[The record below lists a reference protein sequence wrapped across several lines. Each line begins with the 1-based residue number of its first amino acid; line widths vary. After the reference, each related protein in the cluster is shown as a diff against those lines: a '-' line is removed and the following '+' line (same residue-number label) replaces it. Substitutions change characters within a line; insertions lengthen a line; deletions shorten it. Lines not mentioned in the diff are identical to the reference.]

1 MESTDPSDN
10 PREESRGPQTPENAA
25 ATSRMTAS
33 GNRLAEFS
41 LRYPVTICMIFVL
54 FITLG
59 VISIFKIPLVMM
71 PAMDWPFLNI
81 GLAYPNATPLQVLE
95 SITKPLEE
103 VLSTVPG
110 SKQMRSRASSG
121 SANVN
126 LTFGWEQDLDARRA
140 EIRDKIDQIRDE
152 LPDDIEH
159 IWIRNW
165 GTEDMPIM
173 LGRIASG
180 KDLRTAYD
188 FLDLKIKKPVERVP
202 GVAEVDLWGAGRRE
216 IDIDLRL
223 DDIKRYRVD
232 FRQLFQR
239 LDDINVNRSLGR
251 VVDGGIRYGA
261 MTHGTLASVTDI
273 ENIPVNDR
281 GLRLSD
287 IADIVYDAPAP
298 TGGNRL
304 NGKSAVGFVVRK
316 TSQANTVKVVD
327 GVLAKI
333 EEIGKDPT
341 LEGIDLKLWFNQGEQ
356 ITKSLTGL
364 LSAGVFGAVLA
375 VLVLIGFLRKWGATL
390 VIALAIPFSI
400 ISAVG
405 FLYLSG
411 QTLDVFT
418 MLGLMLAT
426 GMLVDNAVVV
436 LESIYQKLEMGMDRV
451 SAARIGTQEVITAV
465 IAATLTS
472 VIIFVPLIFGEKNNF
487 SVQLSHTG
495 IAIIY
500 ALGASLFISLT
511 LIPLAMARLLRM
523 DVRKRSVSQQWI
535 VERLERLLRRRR
547 AGEAVHLSLETTP
560 SLETAPPSPEVAPPE
575 TGRITRFYLHTVAW
589 PLRHRVLVGLLL
601 VPALI
606 GGSYW
611 LLMNKVPSMTPD
623 ALDVSD
629 VRVSYR
635 FTENFHYVKILQDYV
650 FPVESFLDANREQF
664 GITDIYTQ
672 YGNNRASTQ
681 IYFDTDKVD
690 HVALAKIRDE
700 ITEGLPEI
708 PGAEITLGSQ
718 RGENRTGFSANFFG
732 DDPQTL
738 ESLAQE
744 AKKRILALPDFTKV
758 TTRLDSAEEEVQVRV
773 RRDLARR
780 YDVSAQSVSQALGIV
795 VRGRQIRGFRTPEGE
810 VDVLVQLRA
819 EDRENLNDL
828 RSLVVGTGQD
838 GAQITLEQVS
848 DFRIEKV
855 PGQIRRENRQTS
867 TSIYA
872 TYTGAQRAIGKQEM
886 SDVLDLLDYPRGY
899 GWSFSFRTNRQDEDR
914 AGFVTNIV
922 LALFMVYFVMAS
934 LFESLAHPFA
944 IMFSLPFAMVGVAG
958 FLYATGSPFNVMA
971 WIGSIVLI
979 GIVVNNGIV
988 LIDHINNLRRKGMPR
1003 SEAVMAGCRERLR
1016 PIVMTAATT
1025 IVGLIPLAF
1034 GRSSVFDMQYFPMA
1048 RTVMGGLMASTVL
1061 TLIVLPTY
1069 YTLFDDLAN
1078 WVKFVWR
1085 RSGSSEL
1092 PKPADAVSGD

>member
-1 MESTDPSDN
+1 MESTEPTN
-10 PREESRGPQTPENAA
+10 QPREDGPSGRNRASVS
-25 ATSRMTAS
+25 TSAS
-33 GNRLAEFS
+33 GVRLAGFS

-54 FITLG
+54 FVTLG

-71 PAMDWPFLNI
+71 PAMEFPFLNI
-81 GLAYPNATPLQVLE
+81 GLAYQNATPLQVLE

-110 SKQMRSRASSG
+110 AKQMTSRASSNN
-121 SANVN
+121 ANVQ
-126 LTFGWEQDLDARRA
+126 LTFGWEEDLDARRA
-140 EIRDKIDQIRDE
+140 EIRDKIDRIRDD
-152 LPDDIEH
+152 LPEDIEH

-165 GTEDMPIM
+165 GTEDFPIM
-173 LGRIASG
+173 FGRIASG

-188 FLDLKIKKPVERVP
+188 LLDLKIKKPIERVP
-202 GVAEVDLWGAGRRE
+202 GVAEVGLWGAGRRQ

-223 DDIKRYRVD
+223 DDLKRYRVD
-232 FRQLFQR
+232 VPQLFQR

-251 VVDGGIRYGA
+251 VVDGEIRYGA
-261 MTHGTLASVTDI
+261 MTQGTLASVTDI

-281 GLRLSD
+281 GLRLAD

-304 NGKSAVGFVVRK
+304 NGKSALGFEVGK

-327 GVLAKI
+327 GVLAKL

-341 LEGIDLKLWFNQGEQ
+341 LEGIDLRLWFNQGEQ

-364 LSAGVFGAVLA
+364 LSAGVFGAILA
-375 VLVLIGFLRKWGATL
+375 VLVLICFLRKWGATL

-451 SAARIGTQEVITAV
+451 SAAKVGTQEVITAV

-472 VIIFVPLIFGEKNNF
+472 VIIFVPLIFGEKNQF
-487 SVQLSHTG
+487 SVQLGHTG
-495 IAIIY
+495 IAIIF
-500 ALGASLFISLT
+500 ALAASLFISLT

-523 DVRKRSVSQQWI
+523 DVRERSAWQQRM
-535 VERLERLLRRRR
+535 VQGFERLMRRRR
-547 AGEAVHLSLETTP
+547 AAESVQPPPAAAP
-560 SLETAPPSPEVAPPE
+560 SG

-606 GGSYW
+606 AGPYW
-611 LLMNKVPSMTPD
+611 LLMNKVPNMTPD
-623 ALDVSD
+623 ALDVRD
-629 VRVSYR
+629 VRVRYR
-635 FTENFHYVKILQDYV
+635 FSENFHYVKILQDYV
-650 FPVESFLDANREQF
+650 FPVERFLDANREQF
-664 GITDIYTQ
+664 GIKDIYSR
-672 YGNNRASTQ
+672 YNNNSASTQ
-681 IYFDTDKVD
+681 IYFDTDKID
-690 HVALAKIRDE
+690 HVALAKIREE

-738 ESLAQE
+738 EALAQE
-744 AKKRILALPDFTKV
+744 AKRRVLALPDFTRV

-780 YDVSAQSVSQALGIV
+780 YGVSAQSVSQALGIV
-795 VRGRQIRGFRTPEGE
+795 VRGRQMRGFRTPEGE
-810 VDVLVQLRA
+810 VDIQVQLRP
-819 EDRENLNDL
+819 EDREDLNDL
-828 RSLVVGTGQD
+828 RSLVVGAGQD

-872 TYTGAQRAIGKQEM
+872 TYTGAQRDIGKQAM

-899 GWSFSFRTNRQDEDR
+899 GWSFSFWTNRQDESR

-934 LFESLAHPFA
+934 LFESVAHPFA

-958 FLYATGSPFNVMA
+958 FLYATGSPFNLMA

-1092 PKPADAVSGD
+1092 PKPAVSGD

>member
-1 MESTDPSDN
+1 MEPTEPN
-10 PREESRGPQTPENAA
+10 NPPREETRHTEPRGTGGRTA
-25 ATSRMTAS
+25 AS

-41 LRYPVTICMIFVL
+41 LRYPVTICMVFVL
-54 FITLG
+54 FFALG

-71 PAMDWPFLNI
+71 PAMDWPFLEI
-81 GLAYPNATPLQVLE
+81 RLAYDNATPLQVLE

-103 VLSTVPG
+103 ALSTVPG
-110 SKQMRSRASSG
+110 AKRMSSRASS
-121 SANVN
+121 SYSEVE
-126 LTFGWEQDLDARRA
+126 LTFGWEEDLDARRA
-140 EIRDKIDQIRDE
+140 EIRDKIDQIRDN

-165 GTEDMPIM
+165 GTEDMPIIF
-173 LGRIASG
+173 GRIASG

-188 FLDLKIKKPVERVP
+188 FLDLKIKKPIERVP
-202 GVAEVDLWGAGRRE
+202 GVAEVEVWGAGRRE

-232 FRQLFQR
+232 IRQLFQR

-251 VVDGGIRYGA
+251 VVDGEIRYGA
-261 MTHGTLASVTDI
+261 MTQGTLASVTDI

-281 GLRLSD
+281 GLRLDD
-287 IADIVYDAPAP
+287 IADIVYDTPPP
-298 TGGNRL
+298 TGGHRL

-341 LEGIDLKLWFNQGEQ
+341 LEGIDLMLRFNQGEQ

-364 LSAGVFGAVLA
+364 LSAGAFGAVLA
-375 VLVLIGFLRKWGATL
+375 VLVLICFLRKWGATL

-451 SAARIGTQEVITAV
+451 SAAKVGTQEVITAV

-472 VIIFVPLIFGEKNNF
+472 VIIFVPLIFGEQNDF
-487 SVQLSHTG
+487 SVRLSHTG
-495 IAIIY
+495 IAIIFS
-500 ALGASLFISLT
+500 LGASLFISLT

-523 DVRKRSVSQQWI
+523 DVRERSAWQQWI
-535 VERLERLLRRRR
+535 VERLDRLMRRRR
-547 AGEAVHLSLETTP
+547 AGEAVHPLP
-560 SLETAPPSPEVAPPE
+560 ETAALG
-575 TGRITRFYLHTVAW
+575 TGRITKFYLHIVAW
-589 PLRHRVLVGLLL
+589 PLRHRVLVGLLF

-606 GGSYW
+606 AGSYW

-623 ALDVSD
+623 ALDVRD

-635 FTENFHYVKILQDYV
+635 FSENFHYVKILQDYV
-650 FPVESFLDANREQF
+650 IPVERFLDANREQF
-664 GITDIYTQ
+664 GIKDIYSR
-672 YGNNRASTQ
+672 YNNNSANTQ

-690 HVALAKIRDE
+690 HVALEKIREE

-718 RGENRTGFSANFFG
+718 RGENQTGFRANLFG
-732 DDPQTL
+732 DDPETL
-738 ESLAQE
+738 EALAQE
-744 AKKRILALPDFTKV
+744 AKRRLLALPDFTKV
-758 TTRLDSAEEEVQVRV
+758 STPRDSAEEEVQVRV

-780 YDVSAQSVSQALGIV
+780 YGVSAQSVSQALGIV

-810 VDVLVQLRA
+810 VDILVQLRP

-828 RSLVVGTGQD
+828 RSLVVGAGQD

-848 DFRIEKV
+848 DLRIEKV
-855 PGQIRRENRQTS
+855 PGQIRRENRQTI
-867 TSIYA
+867 TSIRA
-872 TYTGAQRAIGKQEM
+872 TYTGAQRDVGKQAM
-886 SDVLDLLDYPRGY
+886 SDVLDLLDYPPGY
-899 GWSFSFRTNRQDEDR
+899 GWSFSFWTNRQDESR
-914 AGFVTNIV
+914 AGFITNIV

-934 LFESLAHPFA
+934 LFESVAHPFA

-958 FLYATGSPFNVMA
+958 FLYVTNSPFNLMA

-988 LIDHINNLRRKGMPR
+988 LIDHINNLRRKGMRR
-1003 SEAVMAGCRERLR
+1003 SDAVMAGCRERLR

-1034 GRSSVFDMQYFPMA
+1034 GQSSVFGMQYFPMA

-1061 TLIVLPTY
+1061 TLVVLPTY
-1069 YTLFDDLAN
+1069 YTLFDDLAV
-1078 WVKFVWR
+1078 WVKRTWYHSDPSR
-1085 RSGSSEL
+1085 L
-1092 PKPADAVSGD
+1092 NKTADAVSGD